1 MADEPVPM
9 TPRTAPLRRDGRRIL
24 RAVRRERG
32 QALLEFAIVVPLI
45 LLLVLGIV
53 DFGIAYNYKNDQTS
67 LANQALRYAEVNSC
81 TVCGGQPLETYI
93 KTTAD
98 SPELQ
103 NGATGSIGIEPPGVT
118 ISFCFPQPSS
128 GPANTG
134 QAGNSLEAK
143 AESNYRWLPFLGLGL
158 SAPIRATA
166 IGRIEK
172 AYDGSVYTAG
182 PCP

>member
-1 MADEPVPM
+1 MRH
-9 TPRTAPLRRDGRRIL
+9 PRTTPLRPGVSTL
-24 RAVRRERG
+24 RAARRERG
-32 QALLEFAIVVPLI
+32 QALVEFAIVLQLI
-45 LLLVLGIV
+45 LLIVLGIV
-53 DFGIAYNYKNDQTS
+53 DFGLAYNYKNDQTS

-81 TVCGGQPLETYI
+81 PVCGGQPLETYI
-93 KTTAD
+93 PTTAD

-103 NGATGSIGIEPPGVT
+103 SGSSGSLGIEPPGVT

-134 QAGNSLEAK
+134 QAGNSLKAM
-143 AESNYRWLPFLGLGL
+143 AESNYRWLPFLGVGL
-158 SAPIRATA
+158 SAPIKASA